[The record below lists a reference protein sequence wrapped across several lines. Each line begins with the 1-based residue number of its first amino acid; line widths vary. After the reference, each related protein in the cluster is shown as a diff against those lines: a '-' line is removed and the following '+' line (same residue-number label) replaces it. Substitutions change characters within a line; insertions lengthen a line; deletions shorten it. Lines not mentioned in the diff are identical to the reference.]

1 MSSAETDLDSAR
13 AAANASSA
21 QCSASCI
28 AANSTMPAP
37 PFNVWKARNASS
49 RRSRSSGVF
58 SSANRS
64 STALSTSSRDSIK
77 NCANSSSMSN
87 TAKQRRVLHER
98 FCVQRL
104 DDVEVRA
111 RGARGGDSL
120 RRRLG
125 ARHQRGCRRQRE
137 TLGAQGLQKR
147 EAIHLRHVDVDDEE
161 IEARRQKML
170 ERFDSVESL
179 GNLEAGA
186 FESGPVIAPHESR
199 VIYDQYPFRCVVG
212 HAS

>member
-1 MSSAETDLDSAR
+1 MSSSETDRDSAR

-37 PFNVWKARNASS
+37 PFSVWKARNASS
-49 RRSRSSGVF
+49 KRLRSFGAF
-58 SSANRS
+58 SSASRS
-64 STALSTSSRDSIK
+64 STALSASSRDSIK

-87 TAKQRRVLHER
+87 TAEQRRVLHER
-98 FCVQRL
+98 FSVQRL

-111 RGARGGDSL
+111 SGARGGDAL

-137 TLGAQGLQKR
+137 TLGAQGLQEG
-147 EAIHLRHVDVDDEE
+147 EAVHLRHVDVHDQE
-161 IEARRQKML
+161 IEASRQKVL
-170 ERFDSVESL
+170 ERLDSVESL
-179 GNLEAGA
+179 GDFEAGA
-186 FESGPVIAPHESR
+186 
-199 VIYDQYPFRCVVG
+199 
-212 HAS
+212 